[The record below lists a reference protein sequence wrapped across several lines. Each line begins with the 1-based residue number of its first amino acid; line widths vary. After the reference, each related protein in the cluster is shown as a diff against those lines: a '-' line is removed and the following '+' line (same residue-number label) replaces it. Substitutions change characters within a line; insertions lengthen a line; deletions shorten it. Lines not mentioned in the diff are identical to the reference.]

1 MTSPDIEL
9 IQKELSAIGI
19 SAEPFSAQK
28 LKEQFT
34 QLVRETSNPEGKI
47 KLIRGFLQLSI
58 MIDPDSIEGF
68 LGIRIV
74 EKKGDGTNQQDCFTY
89 LFGPDADAQQITD
102 SMVSTHEI
110 SQEPVPGSYVLYLNH
125 DLNPKHIGNVTSKRT
140 VISKWG
146 LNGHVYEHPPI
157 LIPLSYGSHIAYFT
171 PPKT

>member
-74 EKKGDGTNQQDCFTY
+74 EKKGD
-89 LFGPDADAQQITD
+89 
-102 SMVSTHEI
+102 
-110 SQEPVPGSYVLYLNH
+110 
-125 DLNPKHIGNVTSKRT
+125 
-140 VISKWG
+140 
-146 LNGHVYEHPPI
+146 
-157 LIPLSYGSHIAYFT
+157 
-171 PPKT
+171 